1 MNVLIAYVLLKLLGE
16 EAARRGE
23 WEVDKALEF
32 IEAGNAKPATDKKA
46 KNKKKSK
53 RHLEAKP
60 TVAKEPSDAE
70 VNISPK
76 KPYFFTDPKIGPARE
91 SRSPWLL
98 ASNISARSPKKAI
111 FLHIAVIFLHG
122 PPKKRDFMHN

>member
-53 RHLEAKP
+53 RRLEEKP
-60 TVAKEPSDAE
+60 TVAKEPSDVKKEE
-70 VNISPK
+70 VV
-76 KPYFFTDPKIGPARE
+76 R
-91 SRSPWLL
+91 
-98 ASNISARSPKKAI
+98 AI
-111 FLHIAVIFLHG
+111 CYLKGNAQE
-122 PPKKRDFMHN
+122 